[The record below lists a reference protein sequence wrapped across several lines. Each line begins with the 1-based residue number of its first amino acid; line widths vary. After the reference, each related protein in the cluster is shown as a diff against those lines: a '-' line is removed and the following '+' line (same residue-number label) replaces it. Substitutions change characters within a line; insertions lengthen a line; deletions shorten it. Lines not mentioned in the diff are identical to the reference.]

1 MQHLK
6 YSTLLCANTKPSA
19 PVYFVHSLMLQSN
32 VTPYIH
38 RDDGL
43 NLTIVSE
50 PIADL
55 GMSSFIRY
63 RRLQM
68 PRMGNANFKREKI
81 RSERE
86 ILDRLFPNWGVYNS
100 NKPCLINRRN
110 IEKNV
115 LESESDRD
123 SLGGCTS
130 SDESTSMS
138 HRRLDHPPSE
148 NESGNNS
155 DSAIDPGSSSDSEK
169 TSDLSSLSETISRIS
184 ISSGDSAIDDKVS
197 RKYGYNIV
205 Y

>member
-1 MQHLK
+1 MRENQ
-6 YSTLLCANTKPSA
+6 
-19 PVYFVHSLMLQSN
+19 
-32 VTPYIH
+32 
-38 RDDGL
+38 
-43 NLTIVSE
+43 E

-68 PRMGNANFKREKI
+68 PRMGNANFKREKV

-100 NKPCLINRRN
+100 NKPCLVKRRN
-110 IEKNV
+110 IDKNV

-138 HRRLDHPPSE
+138 HHRLDHPPSE
-148 NESGNNS
+148 NESGSNS

-169 TSDLSSLSETISRIS
+169 TSDDHSSSLSETISRIS
-184 ISSGDSAIDDKVS
+184 ISSNDSAIDDKVS
-197 RKYGYNIV
+197 QNYWYKSSQKFTVLSQSGLRKWTV
-205 Y
+205 WTKRDSLLR